1 MCFSPNL
8 FVCPDGLFARHL
20 GNYAQQKS
28 RTSLF
33 TARSE
38 LREVMFLA
46 LSVTF
51 LLYEISREPQPLNGF
66 APNSQGRRVW
76 SLART
81 SLKVKIVTGKEK
93 IISSQFFAPYAS
105 NYNTRCHCRKL
116 TTRRHLDLRK
126 NVFSQRVVHH
136 WNELPDSVVTASTVN
151 TFKNRL
157 DREWGNKSSH

>member
-76 SLART
+76 SLAQI
-81 SLKVKIVTGKEK
+81 SLNVKVKGQGHHGLKTGVSVD
-93 IISSQFFAPYAS
+93 ISGAAERICVKF
-105 NYNTRCHCRKL
+105 TRKTCLVPRS
-116 TTRRHLDLRK
+116 DE
-126 NVFSQRVVHH
+126 FEGQ
-136 WNELPDSVVTASTVN
+136 
-151 TFKNRL
+151 NR
-157 DREWGNKSSH
+157 DG